1 MSHQPLYQV
10 ADIVRSKN
18 AGPYRITFDIIFTD
32 KGRYQAV
39 RDSGAITPQSVAT
52 AYGLD
57 VAQISSFFKIDQ
69 AMAIKVTIK
78 RPIAQ
83 GAAGDGDMYG
93 CQHHVPLMNILV
105 PATNLKG
112 DNG

>member
-1 MSHQPLYQV
+1 MTEQPLHSV

-32 KGRYQAV
+32 KTRYETV
-39 RDSGAITPQSVAT
+39 RDSSAVTPQSVAA
-52 AYGLD
+52 AYGLN
-57 VAQISSFFKIDQ
+57 VSQISSFFKIDQ

-78 RPIAQ
+78 RPIGQ

-105 PATNLKG
+105 PATTIKG